1 METEDHYKKKAT
13 SYRTSP
19 EYGKMI
25 SLYPILKTSI
35 KDCKGEKLVAQ
46 RIDSEILNYLKSF
59 NFSFFDGFFQKKH
72 HCPFNIQKT
81 L

>member
-1 METEDHYKKKAT
+1 MGFKPINSLEMETEHHYKKRAN

-35 KDCKGEKLVAQ
+35 KDCKDENLVA
-46 RIDSEILNYLKSF
+46 
-59 NFSFFDGFFQKKH
+59 
-72 HCPFNIQKT
+72 
-81 L
+81 

>member
-1 METEDHYKKKAT
+1 MEFKQIKSPKMETEDHYRKKAT

-35 KDCKGEKLVAQ
+35 KACKGENLVA
-46 RIDSEILNYLKSF
+46 
-59 NFSFFDGFFQKKH
+59 
-72 HCPFNIQKT
+72 
-81 L
+81 